1 MKKITDIVMLKHS
14 MDFFLKDLEY
24 PGASG
29 SS

>member
-1 MKKITDIVMLKHS
+1 MKKITDIVMPNPG
-14 MDFFLKDLEY
+14 MDLILKDLEY